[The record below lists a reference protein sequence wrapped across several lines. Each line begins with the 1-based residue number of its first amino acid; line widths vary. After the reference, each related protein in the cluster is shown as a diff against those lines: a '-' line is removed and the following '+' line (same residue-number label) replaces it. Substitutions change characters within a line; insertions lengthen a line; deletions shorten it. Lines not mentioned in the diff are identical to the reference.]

1 MSKDYNGIIRY
12 SDTQRVERKKIQKSI
27 DNNTNNTNNT
37 NTTNTTNKGKIL
49 KGVGIGVA
57 ICIVLAV
64 AVTITILL
72 KRKQDPPAT
81 PDPPSTI
88 IIIPPPGDTESR
100 KLGSEFDFNTKKGD
114 LKRINVIQKY
124 KEDRIRQGEKITTF
138 LTRITNYDIY
148 IIDEQDSDE
157 ENKYY
162 YDKLYTCALS
172 IQSECYSSQNEDCVP
187 KRRVDLTNS
196 VRRNLVKK
204 RNLESQNNSDLKGKQ
219 IPICL
224 FNLTNNDVITSIS
237 CPESLSETKKKSIIL
252 DLYFFRPPGLKRLT
266 KENVN
271 STITRKT
278 VGNKKYIREV
288 NGGICNIEN
297 AQLSFCTTEMNT
309 TTDLK
314 NNLLTYDEEAIMNIT
329 LDSDNSYLKTK
340 ITNLKDESNK
350 VENLNPQIYEENLN
364 VVIQKLKPYFKY
376 EELFSKDQFN
386 EFYILSKNG
395 SAALK
400 KLQKRKLYNSNEKM
414 IKKENNLVNIFSPD
428 IGITVDITLYNNAGI
443 NSDFMEA
450 KSKLYV
456 EDKKKEDIS
465 SSKESSRSFNQIIK
479 ELYILSKA
487 GNHLATELYT
497 KINTTL
503 EDMTEKINKEISKLV
518 ELVKYTELS
527 EIFDSTLSLD
537 EIKYLP
543 FTMIQESTNLKKKLD
558 EILDNVENG
567 GIKQNIKI
575 LNQNIYDYL
584 DESHQIINKIFESL
598 NDLCKALSSSKSK
611 LTEISTYYLNHTS
624 TSYISI
630 VEQVRTILTNYYKD
644 EYKLISQN
652 VDIIT
657 HEFELKITESITNEM
672 KIINNL
678 YEKIENKNFT
688 IKEANDEDL
697 KVILDNLYYAK
708 NYLKE
713 IKEKIIEKLRKEMD
727 IKANGY
733 FISDYDMNSN
743 QESFSQILEKI
754 TKISEQL
761 DNDEYIDTVFDEV
774 MSNIIRNFTKIMKY
788 MDQQKEELFTLNEDV
803 LKQSSFTLDFQGN
816 MKDSINKA
824 GVDISNKIE
833 RENKYYL
840 EAKERVIKE
849 FLDKNKE
856 NLEKT
861 VSELDTFFSV
871 RKIDSLSKVYD
882 IAFNSSLEKTK
893 NEIYENYLLSDEYFS
908 NVSALYD
915 KDKMIKYV
923 NNYHTDEEHMPYCIS
938 RVPGHEVYL
947 TKYVDKITS
956 MSQTQGYLSKYNIFK
971 DNVEKSK
978 IYVNKDLF
986 HELLSEYQTFIQK
999 IREILQVF
1007 KNNKMSDKYPDLNE
1021 LSFIDN
1027 HIKIIDEFYKRLNTF
1042 ISDEIF
1048 NNKYINI
1055 MDDFKETQKEEIDK
1069 IFDNIE
1075 SKHNIIK
1082 DYPISEDYNYDFCV
1096 AFEREKTYTCVNKA
1110 VSVYVES
1117 DYYCLPVDSISNNYL
1132 NLTKHSIDNDLG
1144 VSYFRSE
1151 YKNFYDSLSEK
1162 IYYYTSK
1169 IDELKKSLKDI
1180 ETEAIN
1186 QNYTLNYLSPI
1197 KNIVTSL
1204 LSNKYGDEIINSCY
1218 NYYQPNIKGRIE
1230 PLLNNISFQWT
1241 QYFQDLYTD
1250 IKNNINNF
1258 KNSILELSN
1267 MAGYYL
1273 SVLNSNITKNYFNSI
1288 QKHQKSE
1295 FNYTITY
1302 YYNILLQQVKSSH
1315 QLVIS
1320 KLPFNQIGFNNIINQ
1335 RKNEIDDIFN
1345 ELIKNIEDSQNE
1357 ALNLDQQLY
1366 VLDVAET
1373 NFFDINDILSDN
1385 ELNNE
1390 NKLKSI
1396 LNNIRLIRN
1405 DKSNDEI
1412 SLSARFYLEN
1422 SESGR
1427 QIEELYQQINDK
1439 VFVYLNLEKFKKI
1452 LDENWI
1458 FDQDSFIKDLNNIL
1472 YNSNLE
1478 IQKELKTEEE
1488 KHMST
1493 LEEEITKTYN
1503 KDEISIKIN
1512 NNYKEG
1518 VKNLELSQ
1526 INDINKNIN
1535 DILDKIHQELTKE
1548 ANLLKETS
1556 NSYNK
1561 NFTKIQERLS
1571 NYKNQIIGQVKTNL
1585 FSVINTFYQNINNTL
1600 YTNYFAPNLDN
1611 YISQAERVTSKMTEI
1626 KLLNSSYNSGEI
1638 INKII
1643 LDLIKNYKSFTL
1655 NEIESNY
1662 NEIYLE
1668 IKKIFENQNW
1678 EKLIIEKIDES
1689 YNLILLPVLKEVA
1702 KYDTGI
1708 TGYDEYD
1715 LNDNIIKDID
1725 EVISTK
1731 TENIKNIIDETK
1743 GNNFEIDIKKW
1754 KKLDFSLVYETV
1766 KKICNSLNIF
1776 ISSEG
1781 DNQKEKVD
1789 NFLKDIMMANF
1800 NDLLENIIPSFGN
1813 RFFQR
1818 IINYNENFKIS
1829 SLYNTLKY
1837 SLIPTVG
1844 YYNFLKIS
1852 SKLKA
1857 LTKDLKLKI
1866 YSLNDLDL
1874 TAQKKNKEVLD
1885 LLNQKAKEFI
1895 DDSQEFLVNK
1905 YKDYIKSDVSI
1916 EQSFSTTIIYEIM
1929 KNLNELED
1937 NFNENYTNLMN
1948 NYFKDQLISSY
1959 TKVMNQKTEEMILSV
1974 VEKRALLKSILD
1986 DLFSLDP
1993 DTVLNEINNKIN
2005 NTLYLVDRFNSH
2017 FNTFKISDNLIDFL
2031 NNFGEMNIQPK
2042 FKEIIGILNYEVR
2055 DIVVNKIDKNY
2066 LEYKNFYEMEK
2077 FIEKANLINEE
2088 ITNKYI
2094 NNVNEAIDNY
2104 GKEEY
2109 PNNLEKEINRQS
2121 QTIKRRRN
2129 RLLTEEEIENDYK
2142 EKIADKALDDTLF
2155 KILVFSNNAKKF
2167 IDNYENF
2174 NIFDKIINEN
2184 LNKLNI
2190 AFKKSLKLIKDNYYT
2205 EEISNEL
2212 NTKLMDLK
2220 NYTFDYFSSINER
2233 FSDLKT
2239 YLKTSINDIYNN
2251 INKCANLTYITFS
2264 EKYENISKI
2273 KEINSKT
2280 DTNIGKISDT
2290 FINDN
2295 QNQIITVNYTIS
2307 EISKKAQF
2315 KFKIDYE
2322 VEGDIKK
2329 PIVTATI
2336 INESRPKLIDFKFIQ
2351 PQEGAGD
2358 IIEKVN
2364 IEPNNVNFTM
2374 SIYYTTKEKDL
2385 YVTSITD
2392 FESYSYSK
2400 ELVQKI
2406 VKEKDDNLMLDGIS
2420 LESYY
2425 FEDNDDEMI
2434 ISSKKNINIPRKTI
2448 VEESVVHES
2457 NLFYEDE

>member
-1 MSKDYNGIIRY
+1 MSKDYNGVIRY
-12 SDTQRVERKKIQKSI
+12 SDTQRIDKKKIQNSI
-27 DNNTNNTNNT
+27 DN
-37 NTTNTTNKGKIL
+37 TTNITNPSNKGKII
-49 KGVGIGVA
+49 KGVIIGIA
-57 ICIVLAV
+57 IAFVVAV
-64 AVTITILL
+64 AVVCVILFSRNPDQ
-72 KRKQDPPAT
+72 KPHVN

-88 IIIPPPGDTESR
+88 IIIPPPGDGESR

-124 KEDRIRQGEKITTF
+124 KEDRIRDGEKITTF

-172 IQSECYSSQNEDCVP
+172 IQSECYSSTNEDCNP
-187 KRRVDLTNS
+187 KQRVDLTNS
-196 VRRNLVKK
+196 IRRNLEEK
-204 RNLESQNNSDLKGKQ
+204 RNLESKNNTDLKGKQ

-224 FNLTNNDVITSIS
+224 FTLTNNDVITSIS
-237 CPESLSETKKKSIIL
+237 CPESLPETKKKSIIL

-278 VGNKKYIREV
+278 VGDRKCIREI
-288 NGGICNIEN
+288 NGGICDIEN
-297 AQLSFCTTEMNT
+297 AQLSFCTTDMNT
-309 TTDLK
+309 TTDLE
-314 NNLLTYDEEAIMNIT
+314 NNILAYDEEAIMNIT
-329 LDSDNSYLKTK
+329 LDADNSYIKTK
-340 ITNLKDESNK
+340 ITNLKDISNK
-350 VENLNPQIYEENLN
+350 VENLNPQIYEEKLN
-364 VVIQKLKPYFKY
+364 IIIQKLKPYLKY
-376 EELFSKDQFN
+376 EELFSKDQFY

-414 IKKENNLVNIFSPD
+414 VKRENNLVNLFSPD
-428 IGITVDITLYNNAGI
+428 IGISVDITLYNNAGI

-450 KSKLYV
+450 KSKLYI
-456 EDKKKEDIS
+456 ESNKTEDIS

-503 EDMTEKINKEISKLV
+503 EDMTTKINKEISKLF
-518 ELVKYTELS
+518 ELVEYTELS

-537 EIKYLP
+537 EIKYMP
-543 FTMIQESTNLKKKLD
+543 FSIIQESTKLKQKLD
-558 EILDNVENG
+558 EILDNVEDG

-575 LNQNIYDYL
+575 LNKNIYDYL
-584 DESHQIINKIFESL
+584 DKSHQIINKIFDSL
-598 NDLCKALSSSKSK
+598 NELCKALSSPKSK

-624 TSYISI
+624 SSYISI
-630 VEQVRTILTNYYKD
+630 VEKVKTILTNYYKD
-644 EYKLISQN
+644 EYNLISQK
-652 VDIIT
+652 VDIIIR
-657 HEFELKITESITNEM
+657 EFELKITESISNEM

-678 YEKIENKNFT
+678 YERIENNNFT
-688 IKEANDEDL
+688 IKEANEEDL
-697 KVILDNLYYAK
+697 KVILNNLYYSK

-713 IKEKIIEKLRKEMD
+713 IKDKIIGKLRKEMD
-727 IKANGY
+727 IKSNGY

-743 QESFSQILEKI
+743 QESFSSILEKI

-761 DNDEYIDTVFDEV
+761 DKDEFIDTAFDEV

-788 MDQQKEELFTLNEDV
+788 MDQQKEELFPLNEDV
-803 LKQSSFTLDFQGN
+803 LKQSTFSLEFQHN
-816 MKDSINKA
+816 MKDNITNA

-840 EAKERVIKE
+840 EAKQRVIKE

-871 RKIDSLSKVYD
+871 RKLENISKAYD

-893 NEIYENYLLSDEYFS
+893 NDINENYLLSDKYLS
-908 NVSALYD
+908 YVNDLYD
-915 KDKMIKYV
+915 KNKMIKLV
-923 NNYHTDEEHMPYCIS
+923 NNYHTDEDHMPYCIS

-947 TKYVDKITS
+947 TKYVDRITS

-971 DNVEKSK
+971 DNIEKSK
-978 IYVNKDLF
+978 LYVNDQLF
-986 HELLSEYQTFIQK
+986 HELLSEYQTSIQK

-1007 KNNKMSDKYPDLNE
+1007 KNNKMSDVYPDLNE

-1027 HIKIIDEFYKRLNTF
+1027 HIKIIDGFYKRLNTS

-1048 NNKYINI
+1048 NNKYIDI
-1055 MDDFKETQKEEIDK
+1055 MNDFKETQKDEIDK
-1069 IFDNIE
+1069 IIDNIE
-1075 SKHNIIK
+1075 LKHNIISK
-1082 DYPISEDYNYDFCV
+1082 YPISDDYNYDFCL
-1096 AFEREKTYTCVNKA
+1096 AFEREKTYTCVNKV
-1110 VSVYVES
+1110 VSVKVES
-1117 DYYCLPVDSISNNYL
+1117 DYYCYPADSVSNNYL
-1132 NLTKHSIDNDLG
+1132 NLSEYSIEKDLG

-1151 YKNFYDSLSEK
+1151 YKDFYDSLSEK

-1169 IDELKKSLKDI
+1169 IDELKKSLIDI

-1186 QNYTLNYLSPI
+1186 KNYTLNYLNPI
-1197 KNIVTSL
+1197 KNLVTSL

-1218 NYYQPNIKGRIE
+1218 NYYRPNIKEIIE
-1230 PLLNNISFQWT
+1230 PLLNNISFQWN

-1250 IKNNINNF
+1250 IQNNLNNF
-1258 KNSILELSN
+1258 KNSISELSN

-1273 SVLNSNITKNYFNSI
+1273 AVLNNNITKNYFNSI

-1302 YYNILLQQVKSSH
+1302 YYNILLKQVKSCH

-1320 KLPFNQIGFNNIINQ
+1320 KLPFNQIGFNNLINK

-1357 ALNLDQQLY
+1357 ALNIDQQLY

-1373 NFFDINDILSDN
+1373 NFFDINDILSNN

-1390 NKLKSI
+1390 NNLLSI
-1396 LNNIRLIRN
+1396 LKNIRKIKN
-1405 DKSNDEI
+1405 NKFNDEI

-1422 SESGR
+1422 SESGK
-1427 QIEELYQQINDK
+1427 QIEELYEQINEK
-1439 VFVYLNLEKFKKI
+1439 VFVYLDLERFNKI

-1458 FDQDSFIKDLNNIL
+1458 FDQDKFIKDLKNIL

-1488 KHMST
+1488 KHIST
-1493 LEEEITKTYN
+1493 LEKEITKTYN
-1503 KDEISIKIN
+1503 KDEISLKIN
-1512 NNYKEG
+1512 SNYKEG

-1535 DILDKIHQELTKE
+1535 DILDKIKQELTKE
-1548 ANLLKETS
+1548 ANLLKDSS

-1571 NYKNQIIGQVKTNL
+1571 SYKEQIIEEVKTNL
-1585 FSVINTFYQNINNTL
+1585 FSVINPFYQNMNNSI
-1600 YTNYFAPNLDN
+1600 YTNYYVSNLDN
-1611 YISQAERVTSKMTEI
+1611 FISQAKRITSQMSEI

-1638 INKII
+1638 IDKII
-1643 LDLIKNYKSFTL
+1643 LELTKNYKSFVL

-1662 NEIYLE
+1662 NETYLE
-1668 IKKIFENQNW
+1668 IKKIYENQNW
-1678 EKLIIEKIDES
+1678 EKLIIERIDES
-1689 YNLILLPVLKEVA
+1689 YDLILLPVLKEVA
-1702 KYDTGI
+1702 KYDVGI

-1715 LNDNIIKDID
+1715 LNGNIIKDIN
-1725 EVISTK
+1725 EVINTK
-1731 TENIKNIIDETK
+1731 INNIKNIINETK

-1754 KKLDFSLVYETV
+1754 KKMDFSMVYDTV
-1766 KKICNSLNIF
+1766 KRICSSLNMF

-1781 DNQKEKVD
+1781 DDEKEKVD
-1789 NFLKDIMMANF
+1789 NFLKDIMMSNF

-1813 RFFQR
+1813 RFFER

-1837 SLIPTVG
+1837 SLIPTIG
-1844 YYNFLKIS
+1844 YYNSLKIS
-1852 SKLKA
+1852 TTLRA

-1866 YSLNDLDL
+1866 YSLNDLDVI
-1874 TAQKKNKEVLD
+1874 AQKKNKEVLD
-1885 LLNQKAKEFI
+1885 LLNQKVVEFI

-1905 YKDYIKSDVSI
+1905 YKEFIKNDVSI
-1916 EQSFSTTIIYEIM
+1916 ENSFSDIIKGEIM
-1929 KNLNELED
+1929 KNLYDLGES
-1937 NFNENYTNLMN
+1937 FNDNYTNLMN
-1948 NYFKDQLISSY
+1948 NYFKDKLISSY
-1959 TKVMNQKTEEMILSV
+1959 TKVMNQETEEMVLSV
-1974 VEKRALLKSILD
+1974 VEKRALLKSKLD

-2005 NTLYLVDRFNSH
+2005 NTLYLVDLFNSH
-2017 FNTFKISDNLIDFL
+2017 FNTFQISENLKDFL
-2031 NNFGEMNIQPK
+2031 NSFGVINVQPK
-2042 FKEIIGILNYEVR
+2042 FKDLIGIVNYEVR
-2055 DIVVNKIDKNY
+2055 DIIVNKIDKNY
-2066 LEYKNFYEMEK
+2066 LEYKNSYEMGK
-2077 FIEKANLINEE
+2077 FIEKADLINEE
-2088 ITNKYI
+2088 IKKKYI
-2094 NNVNEAIDNY
+2094 NIIHEAIDNY

-2109 PNNLEKEINRQS
+2109 PNILEKEINRQS

-2142 EKIADKALDDTLF
+2142 EKIADKALDDTLL
-2155 KILVFSNNAKKF
+2155 KILLFSNNTKKF

-2174 NIFDKIINEN
+2174 EAFDKIINEN
-2184 LNKLNI
+2184 INKLNI
-2190 AFKKSLKLIKDNYYT
+2190 AYKKSLKLIKENYYT
-2205 EEISNEL
+2205 EDVYNEL
-2212 NTKLMDLK
+2212 HTKLMELK
-2220 NYTFDYFSSINER
+2220 NFTFDYFSSINES

-2251 INKCANLTYITFS
+2251 INTCANLTYITFS
-2264 EKYENISKI
+2264 EKYENLSKT
-2273 KEINSKT
+2273 KEINSET
-2280 DTNIGKISDT
+2280 DTNLDKLTDS
-2290 FINDN
+2290 FIVDN
-2295 QNQIITVNYTIS
+2295 QNKITTVNFTIS
-2307 EISKKAQF
+2307 KISKKAKF
-2315 KFKIDYE
+2315 KFKVEYE
-2322 VEGDIKK
+2322 NEGEIKK
-2329 PIVTATI
+2329 PIVTASI
-2336 INESRPKLIDFKFIQ
+2336 INESGPKLIDFTFIQ
-2351 PQEGAGD
+2351 PQESAGD
-2358 IIEKVN
+2358 IIERVN
-2364 IEPNNVNFTM
+2364 IQPNNVNFTM
-2374 SIYYTTKEKDL
+2374 NIHYTTKTKDL
-2385 YVTSITD
+2385 YITSITD
-2392 FESYSYSK
+2392 FESYSYST
-2400 ELVQKI
+2400 ELIQKTLD
-2406 VKEKDDNLMLDGIS
+2406 EKDDTLIVDGIT
-2420 LESYY
+2420 LNSYFY
-2425 FEDNDDEMI
+2425 EDNDEEI
-2434 ISSKKNINIPRKTI
+2434 ILSSKKNKIIPRKTFT
-2448 VEESVVHES
+2448 EESKVHES
-2457 NLFYEDE
+2457 NLFFEEE